1 MTADPRPELDR
12 IESDPAYRAVFLAL
26 LDAGLA
32 DRAAAG
38 RNPAA
43 EAAAVTLGA
52 VAWVGCVTYLLARG
66 WGA

>member
-12 IESDPAYRAVFLAL
+12 IASDPAYRAVFLTL

-32 DRAAAG
+32 KREAE
-38 RNPAA
+38 RNPAV

-52 VAWVGCVTYLLARG
+52 VAWVGCVTYLIARG
-66 WGA
+66 WAA